1 MGYLLTEIVVYLV
14 IAGLIGFA
22 FGWLVRDGA
31 LNKYFD
37 KLIGFIKKIWEAIK
51 SFFGKI
57 KAYCSSIEIFKKS
70 SETKEPTKSDTE
82 DKEKFC
88 LITKVKELWN
98 TYYLTLTTSKKV
110 VKETKEEVKE
120 TAPEKVA
127 EVSKEEPK
135 VEEVKTE
142 EPIQEVAKEVE
153 PEVVVPVE
161 TEEVIDDASKPTLFT
176 ETPTDGA
183 DKLSAL
189 KGIGPVL
196 EKKLNELGV
205 YTYAQIASWDSE
217 QEVWIGTQ
225 MAFPKRVTKEEWVK
239 QAKELLKNK

>member
-22 FGWLVRDGA
+22 FGWAVRDGV
-31 LNKYFD
+31 LDKYFD
-37 KLIGFIKKIWEAIK
+37 KVIELIKKAWAAIK
-51 SFFGKI
+51 SLFTKI
-57 KAYCSSIEIFKKS
+57 KSYFSNLELFKKS
-70 SETKEPTKSDTE
+70 DKTKENVKSDTKDE
-82 DKEKFC
+82 DEKFC

-110 VKETKEEVKE
+110 VKEAKEEVKE
-120 TAPEKVA
+120 TTPEKVA
-127 EVSKEEPK
+127 K
-135 VEEVKTE
+135 VEEPAKEDTVE
-142 EPIQEVAKEVE
+142 ETVAKEVE
-153 PEVVVPVE
+153 AEVATSTE
-161 TEEVIDDASKPTLFT
+161 TVEVIDDASKPTLFT
-176 ETPTDGA
+176 ETPTEGA

-239 QAKELLKNK
+239 QAKELVKNK